1 MTTAECLQLLG
12 NIIITDSDY
21 ERINNEY
28 PEAINAQETYGQLV
42 ARNMNIIIAY
52 SDEERMFFKMLCDKI
67 NNRKIRQMDL
77 ESCVA
82 FRTDSLY
89 FNPKGELVIA
99 NAR

>member
-1 MTTAECLQLLG
+1 MSKEECLRLLG
-12 NIIITDSDY
+12 DIIITDDDY
-21 ERINNEY
+21 KRINYEY
-28 PEAINAQETYGQLV
+28 PEAINPQETYGQLV
-42 ARNMNIIIAY
+42 ARNMNIIIGY
-52 SDEERMFFKMLCDKI
+52 SDEERMFFKNLCDKI

-89 FNPKGELVIA
+89 FNHKGELVIA

>member
-1 MTTAECLQLLG
+1 M
-12 NIIITDSDY
+12 NIIIT
-21 ERINNEY
+21 
-28 PEAINAQETYGQLV
+28 
-42 ARNMNIIIAY
+42 Y